1 MAIPAMLETTQ
12 YKASPLGK
20 VKEKNAMS
28 SGIIHSIMFWL
39 DCCRG
44 SAWGSMVIFCWTQE
58 VTKTSTGRTTLVES
72 GLERSSH
79 KNLAS
84 SGAAE

>member
-1 MAIPAMLETTQ
+1 MAIPMMLETTQ
-12 YKASPLGK
+12 YRASPLGK
-20 VKEKNAMS
+20 VKEKKAMS
-28 SGIIHSIMFWL
+28 SGIIQSIMVWL

-58 VTKTSTGRTTLVES
+58 VTNISTGMTRFVGS
-72 GLERSSH
+72 GLDRSSH

-84 SGAAE
+84 SGATE

>member
-1 MAIPAMLETTQ
+1 MMLETTQ

-20 VKEKNAMS
+20 VKEKKAMS

-39 DCCRG
+39 VCCRG
-44 SAWGSMVIFCWTQE
+44 SAWGSMVIFCWTQL
-58 VTKTSTGRTTLVES
+58 VTNTSTGMTTLVGS
-72 GLERSSH
+72 GLERSSQ
-79 KNLAS
+79 KKPAP